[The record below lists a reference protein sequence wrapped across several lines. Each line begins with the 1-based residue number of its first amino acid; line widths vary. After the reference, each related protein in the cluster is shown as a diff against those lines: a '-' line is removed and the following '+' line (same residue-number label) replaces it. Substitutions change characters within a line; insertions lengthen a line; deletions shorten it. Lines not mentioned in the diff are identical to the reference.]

1 MTYLE
6 NIAVSNAR
14 TVKTEPRREPNL
26 ATEMQGK
33 DPEADSM
40 AESLELQLDHWRQA
54 ASSASVQSE
63 KRLVDLRIE
72 ERILYNARCE
82 MADLSGNQVSRLSG
96 FPIGLIQSGS

>member
-6 NIAVSNAR
+6 NTAVSSAR
-14 TVKTEPRREPNL
+14 TVRTEPQREPDL

-40 AESLELQLDHWRQA
+40 AESLELQLDRRRQA
-54 ASSASVQSE
+54 ASSASVKSE
-63 KRLVDLRIE
+63 RRLVDLRIE

-82 MADLSGNQVSRLSG
+82 MADLPGNQVSRLSG
-96 FPIGLIQSGS
+96 FPIGLTESGS